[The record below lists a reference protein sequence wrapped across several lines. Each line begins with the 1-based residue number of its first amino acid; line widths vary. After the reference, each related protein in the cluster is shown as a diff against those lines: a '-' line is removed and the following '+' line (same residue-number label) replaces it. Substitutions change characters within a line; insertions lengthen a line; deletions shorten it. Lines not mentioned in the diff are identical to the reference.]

1 MGSAPC
7 EVSLS
12 LRSGELSASARNLP
26 SRTCWIAVGMFANML
41 GVRREG
47 VTEAAGKLQVDGV
60 IQYSRGH
67 IKVLASGKLEARV
80 CECYQVVKQ
89 EFGRLLVYCGDVAF
103 VAALRSCIK
112 RAFADHGPVASRKN
126 ETRVGK
132 STLRR

>member
-67 IKVLASGKLEARV
+67 IKVLACGKIGSARLPTMGPCPAEKTKPELENR
-80 CECYQVVKQ
+80 
-89 EFGRLLVYCGDVAF
+89 
-103 VAALRSCIK
+103 
-112 RAFADHGPVASRKN
+112 H
-126 ETRVGK
+126 
-132 STLRR
+132 